1 VTTDAA
7 PTPSPPP
14 PPEPFLPAPPLP
26 SRPQPP
32 RPGSGITLLRV
43 VGSIVAALVVAGTTV
58 SVVSRFFHQ
67 HRVETAVYSQTL
79 TGMSIRTTTGDVR
92 VAVGE
97 PGSPV
102 VVRRVLDWSFGTAGS
117 AETVTDGRLDI
128 AARCSIRLGVGSCS
142 VDYEV
147 TVPPNL
153 AVRLDSDTGDV
164 GATGPVG
171 DVAASTDTGDVR
183 IQGATSARIDASAS
197 TGDVQVEL
205 ASPPRDVA
213 AHSSTGD
220 VLVVLP
226 ADGTSYDVRTSTPT
240 GDATVTVPTAPGADR
255 RIDASTSTGDVVV
268 RAAS

>member
-1 VTTDAA
+1 VTTDAVPTSA
-7 PTPSPPP
+7 PAL
-14 PPEPFLPAPPLP
+14 PPEPSFRAPPG
-26 SRPQPP
+26 PP
-32 RPGSGITLLRV
+32 RPGPGITLLRI
-43 VGSIVAALVVAGTTV
+43 VGSVVAALVVAGSTT

-92 VAVGE
+92 VAVGA

-102 VVRRVLDWSFGTAGS
+102 VVRRVLDWSFGTAS
-117 AETVTDGRLDI
+117 STETVTDGRLDI
-128 AARCSIRLGVGSCS
+128 AARCSIRLGVGECS
-142 VDYEV
+142 VGYEV

-164 GATGPVG
+164 DVTGPVG
-171 DVAASTDTGDVR
+171 DLTASTDTGDVR
-183 IQGATSARIDASAS
+183 IQGATSARVDASAS
-197 TGDVQVEL
+197 TGDVTVEL

-226 ADGTSYDVRTSTPT
+226 ADGTSYDVRTSTST
-240 GDATVTVPTAPGADR
+240 GDATVTVPTDPGADR
-255 RIDASTSTGDVVV
+255 RIDASTSTGDVLV